1 MSYGAVYGL
10 NRRYGSYERIQ
21 VLDNILSILTSRQ
34 INQIRKYV
42 ETLRL
47 DKLVRLLDEFFD
59 SSQQQVRLF
68 PWLAY

>member
-1 MSYGAVYGL
+1 MSYGALYGL

-34 INQIRKYV
+34 INQIRQYV

-47 DKLVRLLDEFFD
+47 DKLIRLLDEFFD